1 MKTDK
6 NAASGRRPFDAI
18 SGSEK
23 SRIYGFV
30 APIAV
35 TIAIFV
41 LWSLATNNLHISPYL
56 LPSPE
61 SILRRM
67 VRDWRTLAQETGY
80 TLISVMLGF
89 AISVL
94 IGVPVALLVVANRSF
109 ERVLMPV
116 VVMSQ
121 TIPKVAIAPILII
134 WLGFGIL
141 PKVAITF
148 LIAVFPIVVSTAVG
162 LKSVETDMID
172 LVRSMGANQLN
183 LLLRV
188 RMPTALPHMF
198 AGLKIA
204 ICLAVVGAIVGEFVG
219 SDNGLGYLIL
229 VSAGSLDGPMTW
241 AALVVLVVMGV
252 LLFAI
257 VGWIEQW
264 VIPWHVS
271 IRATDATQYQH

>member
-1 MKTDK
+1 MT
-6 NAASGRRPFDAI
+6 ARRLI
-18 SGSEK
+18 
-23 SRIYGFV
+23 GFF
-30 APIAV
+30 APV
-35 TIAIFV
+35 LTILLIV
-41 LWSLATNNLHISPYL
+41 LLWSASTSFFHIPAYL

-61 SILRRM
+61 EIFRRM
-67 VRDWRTLAQETGY
+67 VRDWRILLSGTGY
-80 TLISVMLGF
+80 TLLCVIYGF
-89 AISVL
+89 AVSVVVGIPL
-94 IGVPVALLVVANRSF
+94 ALLIVFNRTS
-109 ERVLMPV
+109 ERILMPL

-148 LIAVFPIVVSTAVG
+148 LIAFFPIVISTAVG
-162 LKSVETDMID
+162 LKSVETDMLD
-172 LVRSMGANQLN
+172 LVRSMGAGRLK

-229 VSAGSLDGPMTW
+229 TAAGSLDGPMTW
-241 AALVVLVVMGV
+241 AALVVLVAMGV
-252 LLFAI
+252 GLFAL
-257 VGWIEQW
+257 VSWVEAM

-271 IRATDATQYQH
+271 IRTTDTMQYQH

>member
-1 MKTDK
+1 MT
-6 NAASGRRPFDAI
+6 ARRLI
-18 SGSEK
+18 
-23 SRIYGFV
+23 GFF
-30 APIAV
+30 APV
-35 TIAIFV
+35 LTILLIV
-41 LWSLATNNLHISPYL
+41 LLWSASISFFHIPAYL

-61 SILRRM
+61 EIFRRM
-67 VRDWRTLAQETGY
+67 VRDWRILLGGTGY
-80 TLISVMLGF
+80 TLLCVIYGF
-89 AISVL
+89 AVSVVVGIPL
-94 IGVPVALLVVANRSF
+94 ALLIVFNRTS
-109 ERVLMPV
+109 ERILMPL

-148 LIAVFPIVVSTAVG
+148 LIAFFPIVISTAVG
-162 LKSVETDMID
+162 LKSVETDMLD
-172 LVRSMGANQLN
+172 LVRSMGAGRLK

-229 VSAGSLDGPMTW
+229 TAAGSLDGPMTW
-241 AALVVLVVMGV
+241 AALVVLVAMGV
-252 LLFAI
+252 GLFAL
-257 VGWIEQW
+257 VSWVEAM

-271 IRATDATQYQH
+271 IRTTDTMQYQH

>member
-1 MKTDK
+1 MESNIKRRLV
-6 NAASGRRPFDAI
+6 NALMPL
-18 SGSEK
+18 
-23 SRIYGFV
+23 GFIGVLLV
-30 APIAV
+30 A
-35 TIAIFV
+35 
-41 LWSLATNNLHISPYL
+41 WSLSVKFFSISPYL

-61 SILRRM
+61 SVFERI
-67 VRDWRTLAQETGY
+67 VRDWRVLAEGTGY
-80 TLISVMLGF
+80 TLLSVILGF
-89 AISVL
+89 AMSVA
-94 IGVPVALLVVANRSF
+94 IGIPVALLIVLNRTS
-109 ERVLMPV
+109 ERILMPI

-134 WLGFGIL
+134 WLGFGVM

-148 LIAVFPIVVSTAVG
+148 LIAFFPIVISTAVG
-162 LKSVETDMID
+162 LKSVETDMLD
-172 LVRSMGANQLN
+172 LVRSMGAGRLK

-229 VSAGSLDGPMTW
+229 TAAGSLDGPMTW
-241 AALVVLVVMGV
+241 AALVVLVAMGV
-252 LLFAI
+252 GLFAL
-257 VGWIEQW
+257 VSWVEAM

-271 IRATDATQYQH
+271 IRTTDTMQYQH